1 MRVCVID
8 GRGGGLG
15 SRLVA
20 GLRATLGVN
29 CQILGLGTNLAA
41 AEAMRE
47 AGAEPVASG
56 VDAISKTVPTVD
68 VIVASLNMIL
78 PGAMLG
84 EVTSEVSKTILE
96 AKAKK
101 VLLPLN
107 RVQIEIVGTEGRTMD
122 VLIDE
127 CLSRVRLAVRA
138 TGQA

>member
-78 PGAMLG
+78 PG
-84 EVTSEVSKTILE
+84 
-96 AKAKK
+96 
-101 VLLPLN
+101 
-107 RVQIEIVGTEGRTMD
+107 
-122 VLIDE
+122 
-127 CLSRVRLAVRA
+127 
-138 TGQA
+138 